1 MRGKGVEQRN
11 RWVGMGITPAYAGK
25 SAIGD
30 LFRVSKGDHP
40 RVCGEKRVSTVDTL
54 RRLGSPPRMRGKAE
68 LSSKN
73 LSYQRITPAYAGK
86 SR

>member
-1 MRGKGVEQRN
+1 MRGKVLSAICSGSAR
-11 RWVGMGITPAYAGK
+11 GITPAYAGK

-40 RVCGEKRVSTVDTL
+40 SVCGEKRVSTVDTL